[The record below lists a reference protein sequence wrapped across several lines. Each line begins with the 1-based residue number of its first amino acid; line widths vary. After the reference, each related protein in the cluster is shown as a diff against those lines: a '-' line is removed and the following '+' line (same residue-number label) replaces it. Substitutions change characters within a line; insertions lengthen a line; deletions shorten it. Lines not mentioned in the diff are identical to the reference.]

1 MKHNMHFFKTM
12 ISQKMICAETLKKSL
27 FIQKADYVGFHSVLG
42 FFSTLLVLLLNL
54 TLIFFSFLFYVLV
67 FFFLLKQPS
76 ERCVT
81 SKVIKLHAFI

>member
-42 FFSTLLVLLLNL
+42 FFQYFTRFIVKPHSNFFLFSILRFSV
-54 TLIFFSFLFYVLV
+54 FFSA
-67 FFFLLKQPS
+67 Q
-76 ERCVT
+76 T
-81 SKVIKLHAFI
+81 TQ